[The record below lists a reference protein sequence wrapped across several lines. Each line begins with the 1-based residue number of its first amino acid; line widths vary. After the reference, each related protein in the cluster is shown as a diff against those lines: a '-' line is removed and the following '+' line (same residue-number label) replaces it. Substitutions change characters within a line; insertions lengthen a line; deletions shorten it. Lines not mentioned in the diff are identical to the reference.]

1 MSKPVQLFCWHF
13 MSYPYL
19 PADFDEKYDSGWI
32 TVPNTLWD
40 REKSRGLLNEYID
53 QLAYADTLGFDGM
66 VLNEH
71 HQNVYG
77 LMPSPNI
84 IASALSQK
92 TSKGKIVVLA
102 NLLPLHGNPL
112 RVAEEYAMVDNM
124 SDGRVIAGFAPG
136 GGQETFNYNT
146 PAAIQR
152 EQFWEAVDLI
162 HQAWTRPG
170 PFTFEGKHYPLRYV
184 NPWPQPIQQ
193 PHPQVWIPGSQ
204 SRETM
209 RQIAQR
215 GYCYFLSSRVHGGAI
230 ARARQEFAK
239 ILEDAGSKYDPF
251 RMGILMSAY
260 VSETDEQAREESHEG
275 VWYFLKNCL
284 KGHLRNL
291 NGRSL
296 TAGPGIPNM
305 EISDYPRTAG
315 KHQARPGHAGRRRRL
330 GRASEGAIDHC
341 GQPGHRLPANHRSR
355 PRNPG
360 GQSADPVPHGQ
371 HARRP
376 RPQKHAAVRHA
387 GRTAPAGGFA
397 RRLCEL
403 LCGTCRHPLT
413 RHRLQ

>member
-13 MSYPYL
+13 MAYPYL

-112 RVAEEYAMVDNM
+112 RVAEEYAMVDNL

-184 NPWPQPIQQ
+184 NPWPQPHSAA
-193 PHPQVWIPGSQ
+193 PSTGVDPGLPI
-204 SRETM
+204 SRNHAADRTA
-209 RQIAQR
+209 RI
-215 GYCYFLSSRVHGGAI
+215 LLLPVLP
-230 ARARQEFAK
+230 RARRRHRAGATG
-239 ILEDAGSKYDPF
+239 IRED
-251 RMGILMSAY
+251 
-260 VSETDEQAREESHEG
+260 
-275 VWYFLKNCL
+275 
-284 KGHLRNL
+284 
-291 NGRSL
+291 
-296 TAGPGIPNM
+296 
-305 EISDYPRTAG
+305 
-315 KHQARPGHAGRRRRL
+315 L
-330 GRASEGAIDHC
+330 GR
-341 GQPGHRLPANHRSR
+341 
-355 PRNPG
+355 
-360 GQSADPVPHGQ
+360 
-371 HARRP
+371 
-376 RPQKHAAVRHA
+376 
-387 GRTAPAGGFA
+387 
-397 RRLCEL
+397 
-403 LCGTCRHPLT
+403 CR
-413 RHRLQ
+413 QQV

>member
-13 MSYPYL
+13 MAYPYL

-40 REKSRGLLNEYID
+40 RVKSRGLLNEYID

-184 NPWPQPIQQ
+184 NPWPQPIQL

-230 ARARQEFAK
+230 AGAAGIREDPGRCRQQ
-239 ILEDAGSKYDPF
+239 
-251 RMGILMSAY
+251 
-260 VSETDEQAREESHEG
+260 V
-275 VWYFLKNCL
+275 
-284 KGHLRNL
+284 
-291 NGRSL
+291 
-296 TAGPGIPNM
+296 
-305 EISDYPRTAG
+305 
-315 KHQARPGHAGRRRRL
+315 
-330 GRASEGAIDHC
+330 
-341 GQPGHRLPANHRSR
+341 
-355 PRNPG
+355 
-360 GQSADPVPHGQ
+360 
-371 HARRP
+371 
-376 RPQKHAAVRHA
+376 
-387 GRTAPAGGFA
+387 
-397 RRLCEL
+397 
-403 LCGTCRHPLT
+403 
-413 RHRLQ
+413 

>member
-1 MSKPVQLFCWHF
+1 MTKPVQLFCWHF

-19 PADFDEKYDSGWI
+19 PADFDEKYDTGWI
-32 TVPNTLWD
+32 TVPNALWD

-152 EQFWEAVDLI
+152 EQFWEAVELI

-170 PFTFEGKHYPLRYV
+170 PFTFEGKDSGLP
-184 NPWPQPIQQ
+184 
-193 PHPQVWIPGSQ
+193 
-204 SRETM
+204 
-209 RQIAQR
+209 
-215 GYCYFLSSRVHGGAI
+215 I
-230 ARARQEFAK
+230 ARNNAADRK
-239 ILEDAGSKYDPF
+239 TWILLLP
-251 RMGILMSAY
+251 
-260 VSETDEQAREESHEG
+260 V
-275 VWYFLKNCL
+275 V
-284 KGHLRNL
+284 
-291 NGRSL
+291 
-296 TAGPGIPNM
+296 
-305 EISDYPRTAG
+305 PRA
-315 KHQARPGHAGRRRRL
+315 RRRHRTGATGIREDP
-330 GRASEGAIDHC
+330 GR
-341 GQPGHRLPANHRSR
+341 
-355 PRNPG
+355 
-360 GQSADPVPHGQ
+360 
-371 HARRP
+371 
-376 RPQKHAAVRHA
+376 
-387 GRTAPAGGFA
+387 
-397 RRLCEL
+397 
-403 LCGTCRHPLT
+403 CR
-413 RHRLQ
+413 QQV

>member
-19 PADFDEKYDSGWI
+19 PADFDEKYDTGWI

-152 EQFWEAVDLI
+152 EQFWEAVELI

-184 NPWPQPIQQ
+184 NPWPQPIQR

-209 RQIAQR
+209 RQIAKR

-275 VWYFLKNCL
+275 IWYFLKNCL
-284 KGHLRNL
+284 KGHLRNF

-296 TAGPGIPNM
+296 TSGPGIPNM
-305 EISDYPRTAG
+305 EVSDY
-315 KHQARPGHAGRRRRL
+315 ARLLENTKP
-330 GRASEGAIDHC
+330 GRAMLGDADDWDALQKAQSIIVGSPETVYRQITDLVRETQVGNLLIQFHMGNMRDDLARKSM
-341 GQPGHRLPANHRSR
+341 RLFATQVAPRLREDSR
-355 PRNPG
+355 VTFA
-360 GQSADPVPHGQ
+360 SSFAELADTP
-371 HARRP
+371 
-376 RPQKHAAVRHA
+376 
-387 GRTAPAGGFA
+387 
-397 RRLCEL
+397 
-403 LCGTCRHPLT
+403 
-413 RHRLQ
+413 

>member
-13 MSYPYL
+13 MAYPYL

-112 RVAEEYAMVDNM
+112 RVAEEYAMVDNL

-170 PFTFEGKHYPLRYV
+170 
-184 NPWPQPIQQ
+184 
-193 PHPQVWIPGSQ
+193 
-204 SRETM
+204 
-209 RQIAQR
+209 A
-215 GYCYFLSSRVHGGAI
+215 VH
-230 ARARQEFAK
+230 
-239 ILEDAGSKYDPF
+239 L
-251 RMGILMSAY
+251 
-260 VSETDEQAREESHEG
+260 
-275 VWYFLKNCL
+275 
-284 KGHLRNL
+284 
-291 NGRSL
+291 
-296 TAGPGIPNM
+296 
-305 EISDYPRTAG
+305 
-315 KHQARPGHAGRRRRL
+315 
-330 GRASEGAIDHC
+330 
-341 GQPGHRLPANHRSR
+341 
-355 PRNPG
+355 
-360 GQSADPVPHGQ
+360 
-371 HARRP
+371 
-376 RPQKHAAVRHA
+376 
-387 GRTAPAGGFA
+387 
-397 RRLCEL
+397 
-403 LCGTCRHPLT
+403 
-413 RHRLQ
+413 